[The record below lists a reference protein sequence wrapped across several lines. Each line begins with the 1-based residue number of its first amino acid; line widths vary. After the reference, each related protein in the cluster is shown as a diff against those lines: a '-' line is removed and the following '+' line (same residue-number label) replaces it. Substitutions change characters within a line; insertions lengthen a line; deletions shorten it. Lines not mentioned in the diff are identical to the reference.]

1 MFIELL
7 FDEEH
12 HTVHCFLFVFFFFF
26 SMSLQSRNEGR
37 QEKIIQAIIIQGGII
52 STSHEM
58 QINLIGGSSPPISSV
73 QSLSY
78 VWLFT
83 TPWTAARQDSPS
95 ITNSQGLLKLMSIES
110 VMPTHHLILCC
121 PLLLPP
127 SIFPSIRVF
136 SQWVSSSHQVA
147 KVLEFQL
154 QHHSFQWIFRTDFH

>member
-73 QSLSY
+73 QSLSH
-78 VWLFT
+78 V
-83 TPWTAARQDSPS
+83 
-95 ITNSQGLLKLMSIES
+95 
-110 VMPTHHLILCC
+110 
-121 PLLLPP
+121 
-127 SIFPSIRVF
+127 
-136 SQWVSSSHQVA
+136 
-147 KVLEFQL
+147 
-154 QHHSFQWIFRTDFH
+154 